1 MIKTIAIVNEIVQI
15 SLPISPD
22 SCVFQK
28 YGVGVT
34 LFVAMLNRTLLAL
47 FELLPMKKTNYK
59 NVLRCCLIKGSY
71 NTSLL
76 LPV

>member
-28 YGVGVT
+28 YKTVCCY
-34 LFVAMLNRTLLAL
+34 RTLLAL